1 MFDEL
6 GIADVID
13 QAVQQHPEM
22 RDLTVGEGVKAMVLR
37 RRYNSD
43 EAPEGQVMYFTR
55 GIAGIIGLTS
65 TKSCWS
71 WSWSIKRAFLS

>member
-1 MFDEL
+1 
-6 GIADVID
+6 
-13 QAVQQHPEM
+13 
-22 RDLTVGEGVKAMVLR
+22 VGEGVKAMVLR